1 MEGHEGVP
9 VATLVVH
16 VVALLDGDAVELDR
30 AALLRGHQDL
40 GRDDLACGTLGG
52 GTEKN
57 INMICLCEG
66 RT

>member
-16 VVALLDGDAVELDR
+16 VFALLDGDAVQLDR

-52 GTEKN
+52 GDREKY
-57 INMICLCEG
+57 
-66 RT
+66 